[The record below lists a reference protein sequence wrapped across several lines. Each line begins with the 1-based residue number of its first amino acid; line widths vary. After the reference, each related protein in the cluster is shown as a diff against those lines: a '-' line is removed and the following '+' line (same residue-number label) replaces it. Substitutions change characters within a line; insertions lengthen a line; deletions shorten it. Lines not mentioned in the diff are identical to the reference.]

1 MSTFMFK
8 NKTLDYTPVSNVF
21 IDKYMAKARGE
32 YVKVYL
38 LGLKYCIS
46 GELGANS
53 SLIASTLSLL
63 ETDVVNAWNYWHDEG
78 IVKMSSIDNMGN
90 FYIEFLNLTNIQE
103 EGGKNLNLLRELDN
117 SSVKGM
123 LQDIEKLI
131 GRPLSPK
138 EMTSYLGWQK
148 DFNFS
153 PELILLL
160 IQYCVSKGKNDYR
173 YIEKIAMAWHDS
185 NIKDIE
191 GAQSFIKRHEDKWIK
206 IRKILTYLGI
216 KNADIMKP
224 QEEILEKWLSV
235 YKFPIDVIYKACDI
249 CFERLN
255 RADFKYIDGILN
267 SWFKDN
273 IKSLEDIEK
282 KDRKK
287 LTHKPIINNSN
298 NSAPSKG
305 NFNNYEQRTYDFDEL
320 ERKLLGWDN
329 ND

>member
-78 IVKMSSIDNMGN
+78 IIKMSSIDNMGN
-90 FYIEFLNLTNIQE
+90 FNIEFLNLNNIQE
-103 EGGKNLNLLRELDN
+103 EGTKNLNLLRELDN

-249 CFERLN
+249 CFERLS

>member
-8 NKTLDYTPVSNVF
+8 SKNLDYTPVSNVF
-21 IDKYMAKARGE
+21 IDKFMAKARGE

-38 LGLKYCIS
+38 LGLKYCVS

-53 SLIASTLSLL
+53 GLIASTLSLL
-63 ETDVVNAWNYWHDEG
+63 ETDILNAWNYWNDEG
-78 IVKMSSIDNMGN
+78 VVKMTAIDNLGN
-90 FYIEFLNLTNIQE
+90 YRIEFLDLYNMPE
-103 EGGKNLNLLRELDN
+103 ENSKSFDLLKELDN

-123 LQDIEKLI
+123 LQDIEKLV

-138 EMTSYLGWQK
+138 EMTLYLGWQK
-148 DFNFS
+148 DYNFS

-160 IQYCVSKGKNDYR
+160 IQYCASRGKVDYR
-173 YIEKIAMAWHDS
+173 YIEKIAITWHDC

-191 GAQSFIKRHEDKWIK
+191 GAQSFIKRHEDKWVN

-216 KNADIMKP
+216 KNGDVMKP
-224 QEEILEKWLSV
+224 QEEMLEKWLNV
-235 YKFPIDVIYKACDI
+235 YKFSLDIIYKACDI
-249 CFERLN
+249 CSERLN

-267 SWFKDN
+267 SWFKDD

-282 KDRKK
+282 RDRKK
-287 LTHKPIINNSN
+287 LNHKPIISSTTNNN
-298 NSAPSKG
+298 SKG
-305 NFNNYEQRTYDFDEL
+305 NFNNYDQRTYDFDEL